1 MNVLKFIMTT
11 MPFDIELQR
20 INACRLGIQNIS
32 EEFHD
37 NSEISILEL
46 ISSFKQLNLTQF

>member
-1 MNVLKFIMTT
+1 MKFIDLKNVLDFSLMTT
-11 MPFDIELQR
+11 MAYDIEF
-20 INACRLGIQNIS
+20 NWIQNIS